1 MHRLLFLFVP
11 LVFTVSAAP
20 PAVGQVP
27 VPAFQIHGGH
37 LPSESRAAARHRLAE
52 MLSAAHQCGG

>member
-20 PAVGQVP
+20 PAVAQVP
-27 VPAFQIHGGH
+27 VQAFQIHGGH
-37 LPSESRAAARHRLAE
+37 LHSEARAAARQRLA
-52 MLSAAHQCGG
+52 